1 MGESIAQQ
9 IVLIKEKSAVDV
21 FEYVKSHSE
30 VAEVLNEPCSR
41 WNNYKAKMIVSVES
55 AESARML
62 VEGVNAIAADASK
75 EILNLLQSTLEK
87 SVIHYH
93 SSVVQLMDPDV
104 RLSVRHAETVIK
116 TPLNKVVEALESTIT
131 KSGTDDG
138 TTQLFIRKL
147 NEGYDAGRIDL
158 SSSEIVRLSRSS
170 GRSCRVQALAADH
183 EYAVQLNVRDLLV
196 FVYEHPEEVRVMRAP
211 KRKTRA
217 DKAELDVIDRFGT
230 WTLARYVNK

>member
-75 EILNLLQSTLEK
+75 EILDLLQSTPEK
-87 SVIHYH
+87 SAIHYH

-131 KSGTDDG
+131 KSGIDDG
-138 TTQLFIRKL
+138 TTKLFIRKL
-147 NEGYDAGRIDL
+147 NEEYDAGRIDL

-183 EYAVQLNVRDLLV
+183 EYAVQLNVGDLLV

>member
-75 EILNLLQSTLEK
+75 EILDLLQSTPEK
-87 SVIHYH
+87 SAIHYH

-131 KSGTDDG
+131 KSGIDDG
-138 TTQLFIRKL
+138 TTKLFIRKL
-147 NEGYDAGRIDL
+147 NEEYDAGRIDL
-158 SSSEIVRLSRSS
+158 SSSEIVRLSRSP
-170 GRSCRVQALAADH
+170 GRSCMGQALAADH

>member
-62 VEGVNAIAADASK
+62 VEGVNAIAADASQ
-75 EILNLLQSTLEK
+75 EILDLLQSTPEK
-87 SVIHYH
+87 SAIHYH

-116 TPLNKVVEALESTIT
+116 TPLNKVTEVLESTIT
-131 KSGTDDG
+131 KSGIDDG
-138 TTQLFIRKL
+138 TTKLFIRKL
-147 NEGYDAGRIDL
+147 NEEYDAGRIDL

-183 EYAVQLNVRDLLV
+183 EYAVQLNVGDLLV

>member
-75 EILNLLQSTLEK
+75 EILDLLQSTPEK
-87 SVIHYH
+87 SAIHYH

-131 KSGTDDG
+131 KSGIDDG
-138 TTQLFIRKL
+138 TTKLFIRKL
-147 NEGYDAGRIDL
+147 NEEYDAGRIDL

-183 EYAVQLNVRDLLV
+183 EYAVQLNVGDLLV

-230 WTLARYVNK
+230 WTLARYINK

>member
-75 EILNLLQSTLEK
+75 EILDLLQSTPEK
-87 SVIHYH
+87 SAIHYH

-131 KSGTDDG
+131 KSGIDDG
-138 TTQLFIRKL
+138 TTKLFIRKL
-147 NEGYDAGRIDL
+147 NEGHDEGRIDL

-183 EYAVQLNVRDLLV
+183 EYAVQLNVGDLLV